1 MYICYQPC
9 QSLTSVTNVYM
20 LYLRGETSE
29 SPLNCVVLVNVRP
42 LNSAAGG
49 TKSMKMQL
57 FLSGFGVLDNQ
68 QWKM

>member
-1 MYICYQPC
+1 
-9 QSLTSVTNVYM
+9 M

-29 SPLNCVVLVNVRP
+29 SPLNFVVLVNVRP

-68 QWKM
+68 Q